1 MNIVITILKSMHKD
15 ILTNMKKGILL
26 ASLLCGVSCLSSC
39 SEEPLSS
46 VNQDY
51 PIVISFYRYYEWGED
66 VLSDE
71 FLANNEVFLTK
82 GYEEEFVIDY
92 DWIEETQRECNEK
105 LREFYQLDYFISEY
119 KFVCW
124 NPSVGT
130 KHCTSVLGF
139 NVTEDTY
146 VFFEFATPEYV

>member
-1 MNIVITILKSMHKD
+1 MHKD

-92 DWIEETQRECNEK
+92 DWIEEMQRECNIKHRFRGEPDK
-105 LREFYQLDYFISEY
+105 NGGTTKPSFANVFSQRHMHEISEQ
-119 KFVCW
+119 KLDVASAVARFLCDI
-124 NPSVGT
+124 
-130 KHCTSVLGF
+130 F
-139 NVTEDTY
+139 D
-146 VFFEFATPEYV
+146 